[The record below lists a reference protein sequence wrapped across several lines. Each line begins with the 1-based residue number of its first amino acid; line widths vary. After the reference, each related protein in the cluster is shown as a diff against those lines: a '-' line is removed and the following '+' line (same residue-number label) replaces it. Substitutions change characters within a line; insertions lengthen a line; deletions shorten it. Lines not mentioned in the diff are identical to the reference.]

1 MIVAALRTLRAFW
14 ENHAE
19 AEEALR
25 DWYKRVNKST
35 YTSFVDL
42 KKAFPSA
49 DYVAPYTVFDIA
61 GNHYRIIA
69 LVDYEG
75 AFVKI
80 RHVFTHSEYDLWNK
94 KGKLDASQFTK
105 PKTKQDKA
113 KDKEKT
119 NRKKARD

>member
-35 YTSFVDL
+35 YTSFIDL

-49 DYVAPYTVFDIA
+49 DYLAPYTVFDIA
-61 GNHYRIIA
+61 GNHYRLIA
-69 LVDYEG
+69 LVDYKG
-75 AFVKI
+75 KFVKV
-80 RHVFTHSEYDLWNK
+80 RHVFTHAEYDLWNK
-94 KGKLDASQFTK
+94 KGKPDASQFAK
-105 PKTKQDKA
+105 PKTKQGKT
-113 KDKEKT
+113 KNKEKT
-119 NRKKARD
+119 RRKKGGD